1 MPITWIL
8 LVRQRSARIQFI
20 PLLSVC
26 ILTLSALVTVGYLHR
41 LQYAALATL
50 VRSIISPVIHADYL
64 HLCVNML
71 GGLVVLSLVE
81 ETCGWRQTLFVVLL
95 SYCLHVVSIAFI
107 RIVFDNPMDII
118 GLSSIIYTG
127 IGFYS
132 KEKYPNLSIKEK
144 TFFWQFLVL
153 MVILDVS
160 IRSIFVHLVAMAVGL
175 ILSIFKQKM
184 RRLGLHQFLPGHSN
198 SN

>member
-26 ILTLSALVTVGYLHR
+26 ILALSALVTVVYLHR
-41 LQYAALATL
+41 LQYASLVTL
-50 VRSIISPVIHADYL
+50 VRSIISPAIHADYL

-71 GGLVVLSLVE
+71 GGLVVLSRVE
-81 ETCGWRQTLFVVLL
+81 ETCGWLQTLFVALL
-95 SYCLHVVSIAFI
+95 SYCVHVVSNAVIS
-107 RIVFDNPMDII
+107 IVFDNPMDII
-118 GLSSIIYTG
+118 GLSGIIYTG
-127 IGFYS
+127 IGFYIT
-132 KEKYPNLSIKEK
+132 EKYQNLSIKEK
-144 TFFWQFLVL
+144 TCFWLFLVL

-175 ILSIFKQKM
+175 ILSIFKQKKQ
-184 RRLGLHQFLPGHSN
+184 RDGLHLYWPGRSN

>member
-1 MPITWIL
+1 MWIL

-26 ILTLSALVTVGYLHR
+26 ILALSALVTVLYIYR
-41 LQYAALATL
+41 LQYASLATL

-71 GGLVVLSLVE
+71 GGLVVLSRVE
-81 ETCGWRQTLFVVLL
+81 ETFGWRQTLFVVLL
-95 SYCLHVVSIAFI
+95 SYCVHVVSNSVIS
-107 RIVFDNPMDII
+107 IVFDNPMDII

-160 IRSIFVHLVAMAVGL
+160 IRSILVHLVAMAVGL
-175 ILSIFKQKM
+175 ILSISNKKQQ
-184 RRLGLHQFLPGHSN
+184 RDGLYLRWLGRSN

>member
-1 MPITWIL
+1 MWIL
-8 LVRQRSARIQFI
+8 LVRQRSAQIQFI

-26 ILTLSALVTVGYLHR
+26 ILTLSALVTVGYLRR

-50 VRSIISPVIHADYL
+50 VRSIISPLIHADYL

-71 GGLVVLSLVE
+71 GGLVVLSRLE
-81 ETCGWRQTLFVVLL
+81 EAYGWRQILFVVLL
-95 SYCLHVVSIAFI
+95 SYCVHVVSIAVI
-107 RIVFDNPMDII
+107 SIVFDNPMDII

-127 IGFYS
+127 IGFYIT
-132 KEKYPNLSIKEK
+132 EKYPNLSIIEK
-144 TFFWQFLVL
+144 TCFWLSVVL

-175 ILSIFKQKM
+175 ILSIFKQKK
-184 RRLGLHQFLPGHSN
+184 
-198 SN
+198 

>member
-8 LVRQRSARIQFI
+8 LARQRSARTQFI

-26 ILTLSALVTVGYLHR
+26 ILALSALVTVVYLHR
-41 LQYAALATL
+41 LQYASLATL
-50 VRSIISPVIHADYL
+50 VRSMISPVIHADYL
-64 HLCVNML
+64 HLCMNML

-81 ETCGWRQTLFVVLL
+81 ETCGWRQTLLVVVL
-95 SYCLHVVSIAFI
+95 SYCVHVVSNSVIS
-107 RIVFDNPMDII
+107 IVFDNPVDIV

-132 KEKYPNLSIKEK
+132 KEKFPNLSTKEK

-153 MVILDVS
+153 MVIFDVS

-175 ILSIFKQKM
+175 ILSIFKQNKAT
-184 RRLGLHQFLPGHSN
+184 
-198 SN
+198 